1 MVELSVTDVSFSY
14 AAADFS
20 LKNISFQ
27 IGSGEICC
35 LLGPNA
41 SGKTTLIKFIAQIIG
56 PGTGSIIFD
65 DIDLPTL
72 RPMELAK
79 LIAYVPQL
87 HLASFPY
94 KVIDMVLMGRNPH
107 VTYFSTPKKR
117 DLELS
122 RKALS
127 ILGLEDIQNRIYTEL
142 SGGQQKLVLMA
153 RALAQETPLMLLDEP
168 TAHLDLRNS
177 LLILNNIKKLA
188 KEKSIVVLMA
198 LHDPNEALLVAD
210 KVVMMKDGEI
220 IAEGIPKN
228 VLTPEII
235 KKIYDIRVEIVSSSN
250 RRIVVSSLDSLV

>member
-1 MVELSVTDVSFSY
+1 
-14 AAADFS
+14 
-20 LKNISFQ
+20 
-27 IGSGEICC
+27 
-35 LLGPNA
+35 
-41 SGKTTLIKFIAQIIG
+41 
-56 PGTGSIIFD
+56 
-65 DIDLPTL
+65 
-72 RPMELAK
+72 MELAK

-127 ILGLEDIQNRIYTEL
+127 ILGLENIQNRIYTEL

-168 TAHLDLRNS
+168 PAHLDLRNS